1 MHKIKFII
9 FLCISLFC
17 LGSFSQDIP
26 LRLAFGDEATAIPYT
41 KLFSTPFHPVVQA
54 GTEFGYM
61 ENSHNHLYQTA
72 NLGYIYHKYLYQGI
86 YLSTELGYDYRFDF
100 GLNLKA
106 LFGLGYLQTFA
117 VSDEYQFKDGEYV
130 LGKDRG
136 NARLMPSLSIGAGY
150 RIKPHEE
157 HSPEVFLLYQSWLEY
172 PYSPGFIPLMTHID
186 LMIGMKFFIK
196 TSKSGRHED

>member
-1 MHKIKFII
+1 MIKSI
-9 FLCISLFC
+9 LISLLILVC
-17 LGSFSQDIP
+17 LDSLSQEIP
-26 LRLAFGDEATAIPYT
+26 VRVAFGNEATAIPYT
-41 KLFSTPFHPVVQA
+41 KFFSTPFHPVAQI
-54 GTEFGYM
+54 GTEFAYK
-61 ENSHNHLYQTA
+61 ENTHNYLYQTA

-106 LFGLGYLQTFA
+106 MFGLGYLQTFA

-130 LGKDRG
+130 LGKDWG

-150 RIKPHEE
+150 RIKPADT
-157 HSPEVFLLYQSWLEY
+157 HSPEIFVLYQSWVEY

-186 LMIGMKFFIK
+186 LMVGMKFFIN
-196 TSKSGRHED
+196 TSKSERYED